1 MVFQLTRCYAISMTK
16 SSQKYFIIGLIVCIV
31 FPGCS
36 SLRANTGI
44 SPDITPTWTPAEIET
59 QTTPDPIPSFGVVY
73 QYAIGGEGSSEFSD
87 PEWSAEQV
95 IGEPDS
101 PGCGDYQFSWASA
114 ASDSIDTLTV
124 HFSTLVFPLKI
135 IIHESFNPDQV
146 VKVEI
151 QDPESG
157 GFYTV
162 LQKNPTQV
170 DRPCPYQL
178 EVPVEG
184 IGFKTNTVRLTVDQS
199 QLGLGWNEI
208 DAVQLIGTLTQQ

>member
-1 MVFQLTRCYAISMTK
+1 MSKNLQRLFYS
-16 SSQKYFIIGLIVCIV
+16 GLIVCV
-31 FPGCS
+31 LVSGCS
-36 SLRANTGI
+36 SGGTAPEL
-44 SPDITPTWTPAEIET
+44 SPEVNPT
-59 QTTPDPIPSFGVVY
+59 TTPFNNVNLPTAESLVKSGVIY
-73 QYAIGGEGSSEFSD
+73 QWAIDGEGSSEFSN

-124 HFSTLVFPLKI
+124 QFSIMVFPQEI

-170 DRPCPYQL
+170 DRPCPYEL
-178 EVPVEG
+178 AVPVEG
-184 IGFKTNTVRLTVDQS
+184 INFKSNTVRITIDQS

-208 DAVQLIGTLTQQ
+208 DAIQLIGTQVEQ